1 MSFTYEYVGTTIPR
15 MLAQA
20 YTLLRFLKTILD
32 LIKSEFTVSL
42 KRKLLLLL
50 FSVFFFFPFKFKIFL
65 QVKKAPLIQ

>member
-1 MSFTYEYVGTTIPR
+1 MSFTYEYVVTTIPR

-42 KRKLLLLL
+42 KRKLLLFFL
-50 FSVFFFFPFKFKIFL
+50 VFFFFPFKFKIFL